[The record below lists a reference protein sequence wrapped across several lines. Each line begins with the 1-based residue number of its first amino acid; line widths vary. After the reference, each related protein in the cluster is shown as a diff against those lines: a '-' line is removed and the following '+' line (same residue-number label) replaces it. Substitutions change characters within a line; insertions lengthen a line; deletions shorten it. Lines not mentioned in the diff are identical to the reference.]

1 MKFYKKIDYFI
12 ITGILIGI
20 LAFGVLYGYSTLDV
34 SYDGWIYHTYASESV
49 VIQHYAG
56 WVNYRNSPWDFPIAK
71 ASILGEGG
79 TVISFTDSIP
89 IVAIICK
96 IFSSVLPETFQ
107 YFGIYILVCFVLQ
120 EIVAMK
126 LLSLYTDNKLF
137 ITIYSLFF
145 VFSPILIERSFR
157 HCALASHWIILFSI
171 YFLLKSRRD
180 NKIRWFGFCLLGL
193 LTISIHP
200 YFLPMVY
207 GLFIINC
214 IEMIIKDKKN
224 TIKIIF
230 GFVGNILCTCTWGY
244 IIGALGSNN
253 PVADK
258 YGFFSLNLN
267 ALINP
272 LSQGY
277 DSWSIFFPVLP
288 QILGNYDG
296 FNYLGA
302 GIIVALSGIFVLAIT
317 KRKNY
322 NKVLF
327 RIKNNFLLLIG
338 CLFFT
343 VFSVTNVVTLNDKII
358 FEYKLPQKL
367 LNIFNIFRAS
377 AREFYPVY
385 YLILLSV
392 FYIIIKWTVSNR
404 KKFYLLIFLVLI
416 QFLDLHNII
425 IEKNRYFTTQ
435 RLENISS
442 FENDESWIRLF
453 SENSSCYMFDDRG
466 NRELAVFF
474 GKKGIKNNLR
484 INNRDSFEQNE
495 TVMVNRSNFDINTI
509 YCTKEKDTYYLIFD
523 NIGDLVTTKKLGEY
537 YILIPKK

>member
-34 SYDGWIYHTYASESV
+34 SYDGWIYHTYASESD

-137 ITIYSLFF
+137 ITIYTLFF

-302 GIIVALSGIFVLAIT
+302 GIIVALSGIIVLAIT

-343 VFSVTNVVTLNDKII
+343 VFSVTNVVT
-358 FEYKLPQKL
+358 
-367 LNIFNIFRAS
+367 
-377 AREFYPVY
+377 
-385 YLILLSV
+385 
-392 FYIIIKWTVSNR
+392 
-404 KKFYLLIFLVLI
+404 
-416 QFLDLHNII
+416 
-425 IEKNRYFTTQ
+425 
-435 RLENISS
+435 
-442 FENDESWIRLF
+442 
-453 SENSSCYMFDDRG
+453 
-466 NRELAVFF
+466 
-474 GKKGIKNNLR
+474 
-484 INNRDSFEQNE
+484 
-495 TVMVNRSNFDINTI
+495 
-509 YCTKEKDTYYLIFD
+509 
-523 NIGDLVTTKKLGEY
+523 
-537 YILIPKK
+537 